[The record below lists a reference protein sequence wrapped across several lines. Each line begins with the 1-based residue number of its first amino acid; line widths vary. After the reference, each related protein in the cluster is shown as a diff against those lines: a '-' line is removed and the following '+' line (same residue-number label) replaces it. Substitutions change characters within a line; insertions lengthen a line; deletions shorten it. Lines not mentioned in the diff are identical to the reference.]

1 MQRVYILCGGFLIGV
16 SLAGF
21 VSYSAS
27 VFLFLRGWGFSLA
40 IVAALVLIV
49 AALLDDFICEFLRL
63 SYPAYLSLL
72 IAVTVTLI
80 IGGMIQWSW

>member
-1 MQRVYILCGGFLIGV
+1 MGRIYILVGGFLIGV

-21 VSYSAS
+21 VSYSS
-27 VFLFLRGWGFSLA
+27 SIFLFLRGWGFSLS

-72 IAVTVTLI
+72 VGITITLI
-80 IGGMIQWSW
+80 IGGMIQWF